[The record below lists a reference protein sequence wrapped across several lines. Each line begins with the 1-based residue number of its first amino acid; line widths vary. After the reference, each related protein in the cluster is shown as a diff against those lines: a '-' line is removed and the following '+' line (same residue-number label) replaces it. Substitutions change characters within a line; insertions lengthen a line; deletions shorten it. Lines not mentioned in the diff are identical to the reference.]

1 MLQRRIYCLKTFHES
16 DHGLS
21 GIPLSKPCQDVRVTD
36 TEMTLDPI
44 IQPGQTK
51 NLNRSRAMGA
61 ISVAIKPPVEKHVS
75 RLDLYAARK
84 TGFYEGACQHDARI
98 TLQVTVA
105 GRRGASRKCLEPRA
119 N

>member
-1 MLQRRIYCLKTFHES
+1 LKTFRES
-16 DHGLS
+16 DRGLP

-75 RLDLYAARK
+75 RLDLHAARK